1 MLKRFIL
8 ISSLLVGVLF
18 TALYLT
24 MVRGLY
30 VDCSPEIPPEPIFR
44 AVGKDLLRRAED
56 GSWETFEIRG
66 VDLSTNLP
74 GSSVMDFG
82 PEEED
87 YARWLEEIQALGA
100 NTVRVF
106 TIVDDDFYQ
115 ALYTFNT
122 THEEP
127 LYLLQGLQ
135 VSDRANYGSKDVYDD
150 DFLGLLLE
158 NGVAA
163 VDVIHGER
171 VIPLGNT
178 SGTGYYQ
185 WDVSPWVL
193 GYLVGHEWDSGNVA
207 YLNESTLYPDFYEG
221 TYFVTAP
228 EATRF
233 EVVMAQVMDRIVGY
247 ETNKYKQQRLIGFVN
262 DPTNDPFAFTD
273 LYAAR
278 FLKYSQLDAEN
289 VLTTEALASGYF
301 AAYRLNT
308 FSRDYLA
315 YFTPEQRA
323 ELGDILID
331 LDTSDLY
338 HGYLDLLSRYHT
350 MPVVAAGYGFSSARV
365 PVFEDEGPLTERQQG
380 ERLVEVWQDAMQAD
394 WAGVFVSTWQ
404 DVWDRRTW
412 NTSYATFEFKDPIWH
427 DVQTEGQ
434 CYGLMAFEL
443 GEGGKVCYVDGNP
456 SEWTEEDV
464 VQKTEQGRLSMKY
477 DEEFLYFYVE
487 GEGYRPDHDVLYLL
501 LDTTQASGSNY
512 CENFDLTAERDCDF
526 VICIDGRTNSRVLV
540 QERYEILWVMHA
552 YDLARSD
559 PYYEMPS
566 ESSPTFVPISVM
578 VQRSSPVPAGE
589 WLPAV
594 TYETGKLRY
603 GNANPEAADFDSLA
617 DYMFTEDGVEI
628 RIPWQLLNFASPSEM
643 MIHDDYY
650 ENYGVEYL
658 HIDEM
663 YVGMAVGGDT
673 EYRIPMASFPLEG
686 WGKTVTYHERL
697 KESYY
702 ILQSYWAEL
711 DG

>member
-8 ISSLLVGVLF
+8 VSSLVVAVVF

-30 VDCSPEIPPEPIFR
+30 VDPHPEVPPELSFR
-44 AVGKDLLRRAED
+44 AVGKDLFRRAED
-56 GSWETFEIRG
+56 GTWEIFEIRG

-74 GSSVMDFG
+74 SSSVLDFA
-82 PEEED
+82 PEAAD

-150 DFLGLLLE
+150 GFLGLLLE

-171 VIPLGNT
+171 AIPLGDT
-178 SGTGYYQ
+178 SGTGYYR

-207 YLNESTLYPDFYEG
+207 YVNESTLYPTSYEG

-247 ETNKYKQQRLIGFVN
+247 ESDKYKQQRLIGFVN
-262 DPTNDPFAFTD
+262 DPSNDPFAFTD

-289 VLTTEALASGYF
+289 VLATEALASGYF

-323 ELGDILID
+323 ELSDILID

-350 MPVVAAGYGFSSARV
+350 MPVIAAGYGFSSARV
-365 PVFEDEGPLTERQQG
+365 PVFEDEPPLTERQQG

-443 GEGGKVCYVDGNP
+443 GEGDRACYVDGDP

-464 VQKTEQGRLSMKY
+464 VQETDQGRISMKY
-477 DEEFLYFYVE
+477 DEEYLYFYVE
-487 GEGYRPDHDVLYLL
+487 GEGGRPERDSLYLL

-526 VICIDGRTNSRVLV
+526 VICIDGRDNSRVLV

-552 YDLARSD
+552 YDLARTD

-566 ESSPTFVPISVM
+566 VSSPTFLPISVM

-594 TYETGKLRY
+594 TYETGKLRC
-603 GNANPEAADFDSLA
+603 GNAHPESPDFDSLA
-617 DYMFTEDGVEI
+617 DYSFTEDGVEI
-628 RIPWQLLNFASPSEM
+628 RLPWQLLNFASPAEM
-643 MIHDDYY
+643 VIHDDYY

-658 HIDEM
+658 PIDEM
-663 YVGMAVGGDT
+663 WVGLSWGDGN
-673 EYRIPMASFPLEG
+673 EERIPMAAFPLEG
-686 WGKTVTYHERL
+686 WGRKVTYHERL

-702 ILQSYWAEL
+702 ILQDYWAQL